1 MEGNMDESEKKFE
14 QWFRTIETG
23 DDDKW
28 ELPAYKSPEWNA
40 YLLRRQL
47 AHGAWNASRA
57 AIEIELDSHTEFE
70 IEHIASPIPDG
81 YAKGWIDGRNY
92 GEKQIRKYGI
102 KVKE

>member
-1 MEGNMDESEKKFE
+1 MDVSEKKFE
-14 QWFRTIETG
+14 QWFRSIETG

-47 AHGAWNASRA
+47 ALGAWQASREALEVKLPKVCAFNLCELLDKKEVIEAIRA
-57 AIEIELDSHTEFE
+57 A
-70 IEHIASPIPDG
+70 
-81 YAKGWIDGRNY
+81 
-92 GEKQIRKYGI
+92 GI

>member
-1 MEGNMDESEKKFE
+1 MDESEKKFE

-28 ELPAYKSPEWNA
+28 ELPAYRSPAWNA

-47 AHGAWNASRA
+47 ALGAWLASRA
-57 AIEIELDSHTEFE
+57 AIEIKLPDFYDYTDQDTTRAAAEKSAYNSGLYDSQE
-70 IEHIASPIPDG
+70 A
-81 YAKGWIDGRNY
+81 
-92 GEKQIRKYGI
+92 IRAAGI